1 VRDPASLFNAWN
13 MSRAMRCRPSEVY
26 KMTDEFVAYAFDSAV
41 TRWGMAFDSALAEAA
56 NSAKNP
62 DKAQVAQERVI
73 RRWLPS
79 ERKYADPRQP
89 R

>member
-1 VRDPASLFNAWN
+1 
-13 MSRAMRCRPSEVY
+13 MRCRPSEVY
-26 KMTDEFVAYAFDSAV
+26 KMSDEFVAYCFDSAV
-41 TRWGMAFDSALAEAA
+41 TRWGMAFEGALAEAG
-56 NSAKNP
+56 NSAKTR
-62 DKAQVAQERVI
+62 DKADTARQRVI

>member
-1 VRDPASLFNAWN
+1 MRDPASLFNAWN

-26 KMTDEFVAYAFDSAV
+26 KMTDDFVSYAFDSAV
-41 TRWGMAFDSALAEAA
+41 TRWGMAFEAALAEAS
-56 NSAKNP
+56 NSAK
-62 DKAQVAQERVI
+62 DADRAATARQRVI

-79 ERKYADPRQP
+79 ERKYADPSAP

>member
-1 VRDPASLFNAWN
+1 MRDPVSLFNAWN

-41 TRWGMAFDSALAEAA
+41 TRWGMAFESAITEATNGARDADKAEAA
-56 NSAKNP
+56 R
-62 DKAQVAQERVI
+62 QRVI

>member
-1 VRDPASLFNAWN
+1 MRDPANLFNAWQ

-26 KMTDEFVAYAFDSAV
+26 RMSDEFVAYAFDSAV
-41 TRWGMAFDSALAEAA
+41 TRWGTAFEGAMAEAA
-56 NSAKNP
+56 NKAK
-62 DKAQVAQERVI
+62 DADAAERAQQRII